1 MNAPPIL
8 TFLAC
13 WLILGPAQAMQ
24 TGVKPAP
31 APQVSFSEP
40 SLGKVWASVGP
51 DTEPAP
57 LPVEALAL
65 DSAPFGSEVLQAWSA
80 ALSLVQ
86 APKAPLQARL
96 DAHLS
101 LCLIAKAQGRD
112 QDAWFHLQKLGDGP
126 QQVARALPYL
136 WPGVPFD
143 TPIGRGSRLAIPAGA
158 LLKPAFPLLPEADQ
172 QGGQGPPRMTWTGG
186 LTVQG
191 KALDLRFTLQPEGI
205 EMDLWNRA
213 SKPLSIKVILP
224 SPRNFECSYT
234 YSDWEKTLD
243 AHLGITIELPA
254 GREDAWTLFSRLK
267 PAFEAWPAS
276 PKAGAG
282 WFKDRSM
289 RLLLAHDETPTP
301 ALKTLA
307 QVLRGLL
314 DIPVGFG
321 TLEQELPSRC
331 VVVDLGPGSAAAE
344 GKESAPPAAR
354 QTRMR
359 RLLSSVELF
368 LLP

>member
-1 MNAPPIL
+1 MKAPSIL

-13 WLILGPAQAMQ
+13 WLVLGPAQAIQ
-24 TGVKPAP
+24 TEAKPAP
-31 APQVSFSEP
+31 APKVSFSEP

-51 DTEPAP
+51 ETEPAP
-57 LPVEALAL
+57 LPVGAAAL
-65 DSAPFGSEVLQAWSA
+65 DSAPFGSEVLKAWST
-80 ALSLVQ
+80 ALSRIQ
-86 APKAPLQARL
+86 APQAPLQTRL

-101 LCLIAKAQGRD
+101 LCVIAKAQGRD

-126 QQVARALPYL
+126 QQVARAIPYL

-143 TPIGRGSRLAIPAGA
+143 TPIGKGSRLKLPAGT
-158 LLKPAFPLLPEADQ
+158 LLQPAFPLLPADGR
-172 QGGQGPPRMTWTGG
+172 QGEEGPPRMTWTGG

-191 KALDLRFTLQPEGI
+191 KAMDLRFTLQPEGI

-213 SKPLSIKVILP
+213 SESLSIKVILP
-224 SPRNFECSYT
+224 SPRNFESSYT

-243 AHLGITIELPA
+243 ALLGIAIELPA

-276 PKAGAG
+276 PKAGAA

-289 RLLLAHDETPTP
+289 RLLLARDETPTP
-301 ALKTLA
+301 ELETLA
-307 QVLRGLL
+307 KVLRDLL
-314 DIPVGFG
+314 GIPVGFG
-321 TLEQELPSRC
+321 TMEQELPPRC
-331 VVVDLGPGSAAAE
+331 VIVDLGPGSATAE
-344 GKESAPPAAR
+344 GKESGPLPTR
-354 QTRMR
+354 QARMR

>member
-1 MNAPPIL
+1 MKAPPIL
-8 TFLAC
+8 TFLTC
-13 WLILGPAQAMQ
+13 WLVLGPAQAMQ
-24 TGVKPAP
+24 AEVKPAP
-31 APQVSFSEP
+31 APKVSFSEP

-57 LPVEALAL
+57 LPVKAPAL

-80 ALSLVQ
+80 ALSQVQ
-86 APKAPLQARL
+86 ASQAPLQARL
-96 DAHLS
+96 EAHLS

-143 TPIGRGSRLAIPAGA
+143 TPIGKGSRLTLPAGA
-158 LLKPAFPLLPEADQ
+158 LLKPAFPLLPSDRH
-172 QGGQGPPRMTWTGG
+172 QGEEGPPRMTWTGG

-191 KALDLRFTLQPEGI
+191 KAMDLRFTLQPEGI
-205 EMDLWNRA
+205 ELDLWNRA

-243 AHLGITIELPA
+243 AHLGIAIELPA
-254 GREDAWTLFSRLK
+254 GRENSWTLFSRLK

-289 RLLLAHDETPTP
+289 RLLLARDEPPTP

-307 QVLRGLL
+307 KVLRDLL
-314 DIPVGFG
+314 GIPVDFG
-321 TLEQELPSRC
+321 TQAQELPPRC
-331 VVVDLGPGSAAAE
+331 VMVDLGPDSTTAE
-344 GKESAPPAAR
+344 GKESSPLPAR
-354 QTRMR
+354 QARMR